1 MATKTHDLP
10 ASLKEPR
17 NAYMSALASIGYY
30 EGPRRSEA
38 YSELSRA
45 AIQAWNNLVDRAW
58 NNLVDAAEAEGVS
71 LRQLDDW
78 LTESHSCKCSMCQ
91 ER

>member
-30 EGPRRSEA
+30 EGSRRSEA

-45 AIQAWNNLVDRAW
+45 EIQAW

-91 ER
+91 DR